1 MFDLLPLLAQSAET
15 AAEAAEAGASATTT
29 TIVASSGISLGTA
42 LAIVCS
48 WERNKSILWA
58 LIAGIFS
65 WLYVL
70 YFAIS
75 RRPGEKK

>member
-1 MFDLLPLLAQSAET
+1 MLPELLPLLAQDTGESV
-15 AAEAAEAGASATTT
+15 SATTT
-29 TIVASSGISLGTA
+29 TIVTSSGISLGTA

-75 RRPGEKK
+75 RKPDEKK

>member
-1 MFDLLPLLAQSAET
+1 MIADLLPLLAQSADSG
-15 AAEAAEAGASATTT
+15 AKAAEAGANAT
-29 TIVASSGISLGTA
+29 TIVTSSGISLGTA

-65 WLYVL
+65 WFYVI

-75 RRPGEKK
+75 RRPDEKK

>member
-1 MFDLLPLLAQSAET
+1 MLLELIPLLAQDT
-15 AAEAAEAGASATTT
+15 AADAVSETTT
-29 TIVASSGISLGTA
+29 TIVTSSGISLGTA

-65 WLYVL
+65 WFYVL

-75 RRPGEKK
+75 RKPNEKK

>member
-1 MFDLLPLLAQSAET
+1 MLLELIPLLVQDT
-15 AAEAAEAGASATTT
+15 ATDSVSETTT
-29 TIVASSGISLGTA
+29 TIVTSSGISLGTA

-75 RRPGEKK
+75 RKPDEKK

>member
-1 MFDLLPLLAQSAET
+1 MGLLEILPLLAQES
-15 AAEAAEAGASATTT
+15 AGAAAADAVSKTTS
-29 TIVASSGISLGTA
+29 TIVTSSGISLGTA

-75 RRPGEKK
+75 RRPNEKK

>member
-1 MFDLLPLLAQSAET
+1 MLSELLPLLAQDTGESV
-15 AAEAAEAGASATTT
+15 SATTT
-29 TIVASSGISLGTA
+29 TIVTSSGISLGTA

-75 RRPGEKK
+75 RKPDEKK